1 MKLMALKLPKIVV
14 YLFVKSSHTLDVITF
29 FIDKMYKFCI
39 FSLTLTLRHGLLFKS
54 KQKEVLL

>member
-1 MKLMALKLPKIVV
+1 MALKLPKIVV

-39 FSLTLTLRHGLLFKS
+39 FY
-54 KQKEVLL
+54 

>member
-1 MKLMALKLPKIVV
+1 MKIMALKLPKIVV

-39 FSLTLTLRHGLLFKS
+39 DTYVTSWFI
-54 KQKEVLL
+54 V

>member
-1 MKLMALKLPKIVV
+1 MKIMALKLPKIVV

-39 FSLTLTLRHGLLFKS
+39 FIDTYVTSWFI
-54 KQKEVLL
+54 V

>member
-1 MKLMALKLPKIVV
+1 MALKLPKIVV